1 MLCSTGQRGRDF
13 NMGGNNPALLC
24 LNRLVAEDTNVDS
37 PLFTVVLKGMM
48 EVGQNFFSQCYLPHK
63 CKLGKSDFVCK
74 SKLIG
79 GLNGTQPATFEVI
92 DKSFSQNSQC

>member
-1 MLCSTGQRGRDF
+1 
-13 NMGGNNPALLC
+13 
-24 LNRLVAEDTNVDS
+24 
-37 PLFTVVLKGMM
+37 M

-79 GLNGTQPATFEVI
+79 GLNGTQPATFEFI
-92 DKSFSQNSQC
+92 DKSFSQNSQCSNRLSEQLKLSYDDLRRYF

>member
-1 MLCSTGQRGRDF
+1 MF
-13 NMGGNNPALLC
+13 NRAKRKGFEHGENNPVLLC

-37 PLFTVVLKGMM
+37 PLFTVVLWGMM
-48 EVGQNFFSQCYLPHK
+48 EVSQNFFSQYYLPHK

-74 SKLIG
+74 SQLIG
-79 GLNGTQPATFEVI
+79 GLNGTQPATFEFI